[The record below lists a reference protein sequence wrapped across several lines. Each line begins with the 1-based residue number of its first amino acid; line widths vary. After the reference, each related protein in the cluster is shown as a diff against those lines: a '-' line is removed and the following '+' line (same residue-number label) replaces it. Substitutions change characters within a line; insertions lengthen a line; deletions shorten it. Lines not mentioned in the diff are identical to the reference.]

1 MNKYVNNLIYVF
13 KLLKYLNVLTW
24 GKKINKPHFLVNLVL
39 IQSNLS
45 SLEVRIKKEKE
56 EEEEVDFIENLT
68 FV

>member
-1 MNKYVNNLIYVF
+1 MNKYVNNLIHFF

-24 GKKINKPHFLVNLVL
+24 GKKNKQTSFLVNLVL